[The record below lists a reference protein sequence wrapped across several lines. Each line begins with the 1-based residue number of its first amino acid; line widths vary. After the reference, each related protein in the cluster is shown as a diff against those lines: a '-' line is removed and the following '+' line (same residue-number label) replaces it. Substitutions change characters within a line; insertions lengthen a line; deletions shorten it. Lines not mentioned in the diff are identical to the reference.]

1 LHALLQPPQCSA
13 VAAVST
19 HWPPQQVIPALPSRR
34 HASADF
40 IEQTYVGR
48 GGWTVPPTSRK
59 RLLLAG
65 RGGLAL
71 MAVAVASTAKRRRA
85 AFDIVER
92 RKSNVSVWLIIG
104 SLLLVK

>member
-1 LHALLQPPQCSA
+1 VSALGVFLHSG
-13 VAAVST
+13 SG
-19 HWPPQQVIPALPSRR
+19 ALPSRR

-59 RLLLAG
+59 RLLLA
-65 RGGLAL
+65 RSSGLAL

-92 RKSNVSVWLIIG
+92 RKSNMSLWLIIV
-104 SLLLVK
+104 SLLLVKYLDRGCVCVEECL